1 MSQPPVPFNEELRQS
16 AVEQTRLLDSI
27 PEERFDRLTRIAC
40 HVFRVPISLVT
51 LVDRKRQ
58 WFKSRQGLDVS
69 ETPRS
74 ASFCAYAVAM
84 DELLEVPDAQHDW
97 RFAANPLVTGHPFIR
112 FYAGMPI
119 RNYEGYPL
127 GTLCLIDRQPRTL
140 SAQERDLLKDLAR
153 CVEQEINHLDLYE
166 ALAHLQ
172 QAQVDRERAYSV
184 RSKFFA
190 SMDHRI
196 RSPMTG
202 LLGLIDLMAEEP
214 LSAAQREQ
222 VEQIRQAAESVSHST
237 TSVLD
242 WAQIESGTLQV
253 EAMPFDVRRLIDG
266 VIGARSLR
274 ASQRRLTVTSAISS
288 VTPKWVT
295 GDERRVA
302 LVLGHLLDNAMAHAL
317 AGRIEVAVDTQ
328 AAGAGYMSVMFTVKD
343 TGCGM
348 NNHHQL
354 QILSTLE
361 RDVSFKEAEG
371 PAAGLGL
378 ALSSRLANAMGGRL
392 WFDSREGGGSTFG
405 FSIRCSSDPVK
416 EAALKPATR
425 PGGLRVL
432 VLEEHPATRSTY
444 AACLSRA
451 GMETTAAASAREAID
466 ICSRS
471 TFDLIILDG
480 QLRDMDRYALIEA
493 MVGPEPRTSRLLMLT
508 SSPSAKDMFE
518 CESLGVHGYHAKGM
532 SGDSLIAA
540 VVACMDPHLD
550 RMVPISVQS

>member
-16 AVEQTRLLDSI
+16 AVQKTRLLDSM

-40 HVFRVPISLVT
+40 HLFRVPIALVT

-119 RNYEGYPL
+119 RDYEGYPL
-127 GTLCLIDRQPRTL
+127 GTICLIDRQPRNL
-140 SAQERDLLKDLAR
+140 SAEERDLLRDLAR
-153 CVEQEINHLDLYE
+153 CVEQEVNHMDLYE

-172 QAQVDRERAYSV
+172 LAQGERERAYAA
-184 RSKFFA
+184 RSDFFA

-214 LSAAQREQ
+214 LSASQLALMEH
-222 VEQIRQAAESVSHST
+222 IRQAADSVCHST

-253 EAMPFDVRRLIDG
+253 ETMPFDVRRLIDG
-266 VIGARSLR
+266 VISARSLL
-274 ASQRRLTVTSAISS
+274 ASQRRLAMTSTFSGA
-288 VTPKWVT
+288 TPKWVT
-295 GDERRVA
+295 GDARRVA
-302 LVLGHLLDNAMAHAL
+302 LVLGHLLDNAMAHAS
-317 AGRIEVAVDTQ
+317 AGRIEVAVDTH
-328 AAGAGYMSVMFTVKD
+328 AAGVGYMSMTFSVKD

-348 NNHHQL
+348 DNHHQL
-354 QILSTLE
+354 RILSTLE
-361 RDVSFKEAEG
+361 GDVSFKEADG

-405 FSIRCSSDPVK
+405 FSIRCSSDPVN
-416 EAALKPATR
+416 EAALKPVTR
-425 PGGLRVL
+425 SGGLRVL
-432 VLEEHPATRSTY
+432 VMEEHPATRSTY

-451 GMETTAAASAREAID
+451 GMETTAVASSREAID
-466 ICSRS
+466 ICSHS

-480 QLRDMDRYALIEA
+480 QLRDMDRFALIEA
-493 MVGPEPRTSRLLMLT
+493 MVGPEPRKSRLLMLT

-518 CESLGVHGYHAKGM
+518 CESLGVHGYHAKGI
-532 SGDSLIAA
+532 SGESLIAA
-540 VVACMDPHLD
+540 VVACMDPHPD
-550 RMVPISVQS
+550 RMMSVSAQS